1 MSRASFHHV
10 LSPHGWAAWRFPAP
24 ADQQAVEEAFAARG
38 EIPRARPEPPRP
50 WLCVYLWPALELPR
64 WRTMDVGHHAKA
76 ITPSVTSAC
85 LAHGEPPRSGAV
97 RWAELK
103 LGGRH
108 YRVTLVPDA
117 AMAAPPGGFAH
128 RLYILCKASECDLS
142 PLFAL
147 AGPRDFP
154 ELAAAVT
161 RAYYVGPE
169 PHLRWVPGCEYVDCG
184 NVRGIREG
192 EEALAK
198 TALDILAD
206 ERRLRALIR
215 LTHDLSPDARAEGF
229 ELGLWTVSP
238 REAPGADGLWR
249 VLEAHVQRR
258 DLAAVEDAIATLRR
272 LLAGERVEGE
282 FTTAASL
289 ALMYI
294 AHMVPFPRITDRL
307 RLPA

>member
-1 MSRASFHHV
+1 
-10 LSPHGWAAWRFPAP
+10 
-24 ADQQAVEEAFAARG
+24 
-38 EIPRARPEPPRP
+38 
-50 WLCVYLWPALELPR
+50 
-64 WRTMDVGHHAKA
+64 MDVGHHAKA

-85 LAHGEPPRSGAV
+85 LARGEPPKSGAV

-103 LGGRH
+103 LGVPHRH

-128 RLYILCKASECDLS
+128 RLYILCKGSECDLS

-154 ELAAAVT
+154 GLAAAVA
-161 RAYYVGPE
+161 RAYYIGPE
-169 PHLRWVPGCEYVDCG
+169 PQVRWIPGCDYVDCG
-184 NVRGIREG
+184 DVKGIKEG
-192 EEALAK
+192 EEGQAK

-206 ERRLRALIR
+206 ERKLKALIR
-215 LTHDLSPDARAEGF
+215 LTYDLSPDARAEGF
-229 ELGLWTVSP
+229 ELGLWTLDP

-249 VLEAHVQRR
+249 MLEAHVQRR
-258 DLAAVEDAIATLRR
+258 DLAAVEDALSNLKR

-294 AHMVPFPRITDRL
+294 AHMVPFTRIRDRL
-307 RLPA
+307 RL